1 MAGLAAMAGSARR
14 HARGASGR
22 GTPGR
27 GGGYHRRCSSSA
39 QCSGCPF
46 FPLVKTVEDDLVAHI
61 LQCPMKARMDAVE
74 SYVTT
79 TRAMAVY
86 NRHWID
92 RVMPLIY
99 AAAGISFYLVIVHG
113 PEMLKFLQR

>member
-1 MAGLAAMAGSARR
+1 
-14 HARGASGR
+14 
-22 GTPGR
+22 
-27 GGGYHRRCSSSA
+27 
-39 QCSGCPF
+39 
-46 FPLVKTVEDDLVAHI
+46 
-61 LQCPMKARMDAVE
+61 MKARMDAVE